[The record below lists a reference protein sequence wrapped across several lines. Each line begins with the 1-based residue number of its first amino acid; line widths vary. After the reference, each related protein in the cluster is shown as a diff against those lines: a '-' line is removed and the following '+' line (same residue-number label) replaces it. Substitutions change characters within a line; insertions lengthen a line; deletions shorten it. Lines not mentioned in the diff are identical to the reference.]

1 MNHTTDPAGHPR
13 GARAAEQARELPPDL
28 SVVVPLFNEAEGLTL
43 LVDQLV
49 TVLRPLELSFELVLV
64 DDGSRDGTAK
74 VLERLRS
81 RVPELVAVLLRRNYG
96 QTAAMAAGFDASR
109 GAVIITLDGDLQND
123 PADIP
128 LLLERL
134 GEGYD
139 LVSGWRHQ
147 RQDAAMSRLLPS
159 RIANR
164 LIARVTGVR
173 LHDYGCSLKAYRREV
188 VDDLNL
194 YGELHRFLPA
204 LAFIEGARITEVK
217 VNHHPRRFGRSNY
230 GIDRTFRVLMDLLTV
245 WFMKRFLT
253 RPMHVFGFGGLV
265 GMGLGLLVSLW
276 LVLEKLVFGVE
287 IGDRPLLLLALI
299 SFLAGIQLF
308 CFGLLAELQMR
319 TYHESQGR
327 PIYRVRATLRGSG
340 T

>member
-1 MNHTTDPAGHPR
+1 M
-13 GARAAEQARELPPDL
+13 DL
-28 SVVVPLFNEAEGLTL
+28 SVVVPLFNEAEGLPL
-43 LVDQLV
+43 LVEQLLE
-49 TVLRPLELSFELVLV
+49 VLRPLGLHFELVLV
-64 DDGSRDGTAK
+64 DDGSRDQTAT
-74 VLERLRS
+74 VLERLS
-81 RVPELVAVLLRRNYG
+81 GQVPELVAVLLRRNYG
-96 QTAAMAAGFDASR
+96 QSAAMAAGFDASR
-109 GAVIITLDGDLQND
+109 GKVIVTLDGDLQND

-128 LLLERL
+128 LLLEQL
-134 GEGYD
+134 AEGYD

-147 RQDAAMSRLLPS
+147 RQDAAVSRLLPS

-217 VNHHPRRFGRSNY
+217 VNHHPRRFGSSNY

-253 RPMHVFGFGGLV
+253 RPMHVFGLGGLV

-276 LVLEKLVFGVE
+276 LAAEKLVLGVD

-299 SFLAGIQLF
+299 SFLTGIQLF

-327 PIYRVRATLRGSG
+327 PIYRVRATLRGSES
-340 T
+340 